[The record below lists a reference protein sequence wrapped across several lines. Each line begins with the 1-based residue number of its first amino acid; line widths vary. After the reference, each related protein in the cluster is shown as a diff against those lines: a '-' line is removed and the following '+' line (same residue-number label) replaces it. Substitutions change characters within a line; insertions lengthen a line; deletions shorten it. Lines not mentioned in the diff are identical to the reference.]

1 MNPMILTL
9 TFYIDEP
16 KPLQDLDD
24 LSDIVREAIDE
35 KVGESDYMVQDVSGL
50 NVDYELNDLI

>member
-1 MNPMILTL
+1 MILTL

-35 KVGESDYMVQDVSGL
+35 KVGESDYVIQDVSGL
-50 NVDYELNDLI
+50 NVSYELNDL

>member
-1 MNPMILTL
+1 MHPMILTL

-35 KVGESDYMVQDVSGL
+35 KVGESDYVIQDVSGL
-50 NVDYELNDLI
+50 NVSYELNDL

>member
-1 MNPMILTL
+1 MTPMILTL

-35 KVGESDYMVQDVSGL
+35 KVGESDYMVQDVGGL
-50 NVDYELNDLI
+50 NVEYELNDLI